1 MNSYQHTMLI
11 ENICYAGNLNDKQLP
26 DKISKYVDAN
36 DIREIHTLVQQIE
49 QKEIHYTDQG
59 SLFKNL
65 QSSYKV
71 QR

>member
-1 MNSYQHTMLI
+1 MLI

-36 DIREIHTLVQQIE
+36 DIREIHTLVEQIE